1 MGQREV
7 AAAVATV
14 AVVGSGKVPA
24 ASCWNSGP
32 SLHVLA

>member
-14 AVVGSGKVPA
+14 AAVGSGKVPA
-24 ASCWNSGP
+24 ESCCNSDP